1 MHSHANK
8 HMLSLTCKSTLTHRH
23 ADEHACIQKT
33 FRYKHPPMNKSDLHI
48 RTATMAQKTCSYTQL
63 YTKQL
68 MCFHQ
73 QPFTTH
79 THVLAYTHSFTYKH
93 VHVCTLSYGFVAHTQ
108 ASRHIQTHVLQP
120 TEYTHKDPHMHTHIY
135 LNEGFGLGNSF
146 SRNRNNCQKE

>member
-1 MHSHANK
+1 MLTNICWVWHASLHSPTGMQMSMPAYRRLSDVNTHPWTNQTCTLGQPQWLRK
-8 HMLSLTCKSTLTHRH
+8 HVHTLSY
-23 ADEHACIQKT
+23 IQ
-33 FRYKHPPMNKSDLHI
+33 NNS
-48 RTATMAQKTCSYTQL
+48 
-63 YTKQL
+63 
-68 MCFHQ
+68 CFHQ

-79 THVLAYTHSFTYKH
+79 IHVLAYTHSFTYKH

-108 ASRHIQTHVLQP
+108 ASRHIQEHVLQP